1 MLQRLPDDTVRIRRY
16 TMEPLRQLT
25 TCRRQPGARP
35 GAARQPQC
43 RERGA
48 LIPSIKPLVARI
60 TTRRTRIALFL
71 SGGGSNAE
79 RVIARIRAAAAS
91 PCEVTV
97 LVTDAPETSRARE
110 LGRDYGLP
118 VIEHDIRRF
127 YTEHGETR
135 VAIASPRGL
144 ELRERWTDGLRA
156 HLAPYAID
164 LAVFAGFVPLTNLTG
179 DLPCL
184 NVHPGDLL
192 YRKDGRRYLVGLHT
206 VPIER
211 AILEGLDEL
220 RSSVIQA
227 LPYSAGADMDN
238 GPILGLSGPVPINL
252 RGAALRDLQRQFLAR
267 PERRPKDG
275 YGDPLELLAR
285 EHQNALKEQG
295 DWVVLPPVVEDVA
308 DGRFG
313 TDAANELWFR
323 LGSAWHPIET
333 VVYTADGNREIRF
346 RAPAAP

>member
-1 MLQRLPDDTVRIRRY
+1 M
-16 TMEPLRQLT
+16 
-25 TCRRQPGARP
+25 
-35 GAARQPQC
+35 
-43 RERGA
+43 
-48 LIPSIKPLVARI
+48 
-60 TTRRTRIALFL
+60 

-79 RVIARIRAAAAS
+79 RVIARVRAAATS

-110 LGRDYGLP
+110 LGRRYGVP
-118 VIEHDIRRF
+118 VVEHDIRRF
-127 YTEHGETR
+127 YAEQGESR
-135 VAIASPRGL
+135 VSIASERAR

-156 HLAPYAID
+156 QLEPYAVD
-164 LAVFAGFVPLTNLTG
+164 LAVFAGFVPLTNLTA

-227 LPYSAGADMDN
+227 LPYSADADMDN
-238 GPILGLSGPVPINL
+238 GPILGLSGPVPIDL
-252 RGAALRDLQRQFLAR
+252 QGAAREDLQRQYLAR
-267 PERRPKDG
+267 PERRPRNG
-275 YGDPLELLAR
+275 YGDLLERLAKAN
-285 EHQNALKEQG
+285 QDALKERG
-295 DWVVLPPVVEDVA
+295 DWIVLPPVVEDVA

-313 TDAANELWFR
+313 TDAANGLWFR

-346 RAPAAP
+346 RDPGVGGTTAG